1 MTKIKTNV
9 CRKHTELS
17 VKATSSVLVEKEH
30 LCNYFPNP
38 LHQNFIIFHIMSHVI
53 LLIIL
58 QISFIYLFIYSF
70 IYLSIY
76 LFIYLFIH
84 SLSFIY

>member
-17 VKATSSVLVEKEH
+17 VIAKSSVLVEKEH

-38 LHQNFIIFHIMSHVI
+38 LPQNFIIFHIFRA
-53 LLIIL
+53 
-58 QISFIYLFIYSF
+58 FIRIPIPLAIFPET
-70 IYLSIY
+70 
-76 LFIYLFIH
+76 
-84 SLSFIY
+84 

>member
-1 MTKIKTNV
+1 MSKIKTNV

-17 VKATSSVLVEKEH
+17 VIAKSSVLVEKEH

-38 LHQNFIIFHIMSHVI
+38 LPQNFIIFHIMSHVI

-58 QISFIYLFIYSF
+58 QIS
-70 IYLSIY
+70 
-76 LFIYLFIH
+76 
-84 SLSFIY
+84 